1 MVKLASPEQIAK
13 WSPHWSVD
21 SPDTIN
27 YRTWKPKHKWLF
39 CESIF
44 GPVKNFECSCGK
56 YKWIRYKGIV
66 CERCGVE
73 VTTSRVRRE
82 RMGHIDLASPVAH
95 VRYVKAS
102 PSRIGLLL
110 NYSVNEIEKI
120 IYYVK
125 YVVVNEPEETKVKE
139 CIKRLD
145 ERYNEKIKELELE
158 YKNETEK
165 LDNANIKWIE
175 YKVKQ
180 DELKRIKAD
189 NGSILDKEYSRIK
202 SIIANLKYG
211 MTVLESDYRN
221 VFWQFNEVFQFTS
234 GSEALLKL
242 LTKIDVQADI
252 KKLIDKIPNMK
263 KEEQKKSMKLFR
275 LLVNLYVS
283 EVKPEWMII
292 KKLPVIPPDLRPVVQ
307 LEWGKFASSDINLY
321 YRRVLMRNNR
331 LKRMIQVGM
340 PDVVKKNEIRLLQ
353 ESVNNLIVGEKNT
366 AGKLGAWQKQ
376 FKSLTDMLSGK
387 EGIFRKNLLGKRVD
401 YSGRS
406 VITVWPWL
414 KLDECGL
421 PLYIA
426 VKIFTPFIISKLLE
440 RKIVHTPKKAE
451 KMIKEES
458 PLALKIL
465 EEIVKDKYVLLNRA
479 PTLHRLSIQAFKIKL
494 MPGKTIRL
502 HPLACTAFNADFD
515 GDQMAVHLPISEE
528 AQEEAWSLIV
538 STKNILKPSSWE
550 PIITHSQDM
559 VLGIYYLTDQ
569 YDSNLTDKQG
579 QNNSQYDDYLERH
592 IDSSSKKYLPPKWI
606 YNSFEKILHALH
618 HGSLHIKDVVMFSIH
633 GDVFATTVGRILFNS
648 ILPSKTQFIKNEKIN
663 TKDRIGKKELKKI
676 LDYIFSEYDMEETVR
691 VADAIKDFGF
701 TYASMSTTTVNVF
714 EMLVPQEK
722 QEIMKYGNDR
732 VNGSNILWIDDL
744 QEEEV
749 IEYMKKWI
757 NGLYFE
763 WFLSDSEKHALIVET
778 WTEVKK
784 RIEDATKK
792 NYNSGNSVYTMIDSG
807 ARWSLSILTQ
817 LSGMK
822 WLVVS
827 PTGQIIELPIKS
839 SLIEWFTP
847 IEYFTAAFSG
857 RKGKADTALRTAE
870 SWYLTRRLCD
880 CSQEVIVRE
889 KDCNST
895 DGIYITQDEAKLR
908 WESFESL
915 IMWRTVAK
923 AIQDDRNHTILD
935 INDLITPEKLGE
947 LKSIFGNNLAQLDVI
962 KVRSPLTCHTISGVC
977 QKCFGM
983 DLATREQIQLWAPI
997 GIIASQS
1004 IWEPGT
1010 QLTMRTYHGG
1020 NVVGQADITQGG
1032 IKRVDSLF
1040 EIRTPDISAIIAPF
1054 DGNVSINNEWKD
1066 PIITIESEYIP
1077 HTYIIKDG
1085 YKVKVKKWDTIKKW
1099 WDYASMDKSKLKV
1112 KGSGKVLEIKKDH
1125 IVVGEILTI
1134 QETLYPG
1141 LILDKALEKEIK
1153 QNSKVWVFKGQILT
1167 NGALNIREYQEIK
1180 GDLEAQ
1186 RYIVKEVKKV
1196 YTEQAQE
1203 VNDKYMEIIVKQ
1215 LFSKI
1220 LIQNAGESTFIPGT
1234 VVKYEEFFKANKK
1247 LKQEKKKPATGVRQA
1262 LGITQVAKETDSRLS
1277 AASFQETMRVMVE
1290 SSTKG
1295 AIDSLDDLKSNVILG
1310 RLLPVGKVFQE
1321 KHRKSLI
1328 LEQEMQEEI
1337 IA

>member
-13 WSPHWSVD
+13 RSSHGSVD

-27 YRTWKPKHKWLF
+27 YRTGKPKHKWLF

-56 YKWIRYKGIV
+56 YKGVRYKGIV

-95 VRYVKAS
+95 VWYVKAS

-110 NYSVNEIEKI
+110 GYSVNEIEKI

-125 YVVVNEPEETKVKE
+125 YVVINEPEESKVKE
-139 CIKRLD
+139 CIARLD
-145 ERYNEKIKELELE
+145 EKYQEKIKELDLE
-158 YKNETEK
+158 YQNEVQKIT
-165 LDNANIKWIE
+165 DSNIKGVE
-175 YKVKQ
+175 LKVRQ

-189 NGSILDKEYSRIK
+189 NASILEKEYSRIK

-211 MTVLESDYRN
+211 MTILESDYRN
-221 VFWQFNEVFQFTS
+221 VFRQFNEIFQFTS
-234 GSEALLKL
+234 WSEALLKL
-242 LTKIDVQADI
+242 LSRIDVQADI
-252 KKLIDKIPNMK
+252 KKLINRIPAMK

-275 LLVNLYVS
+275 LLINLYVS
-283 EVKPEWMII
+283 DVKPEWMII

-353 ESVNNLIVGEKNT
+353 ESVNNLIVGEKNA
-366 AGKLGAWQKQ
+366 AGKAGAGQKQ

-406 VITVWPWL
+406 VITVGPNL
-414 KLDECGL
+414 QLDECGL
-421 PLYIA
+421 PLYVA
-426 VKIFTPFIISKLLE
+426 VKIFTPFIIAKLIE

-451 KMIKEES
+451 KLIKEES

-465 EEIVKDKYVLLNRA
+465 EEIIKDKYVLLNRA

-502 HPLACTAFNADFD
+502 HPLACAAFNADFD

-528 AQEEAWSLIV
+528 AQEEAKTLIA
-538 STKNILKPSSWE
+538 SNKNILKPSSGE

-559 VLGIYYLTDQ
+559 VLGIYYLTDH
-569 YDSNLTDKQG
+569 YNVALTDIAG
-579 QNNSQYDDYLERH
+579 ENDSQYADYLDRH
-592 IDSSSKKYLPPKWI
+592 HNSKSVNYLPHKWF
-606 YNSFEKILHALH
+606 YNSFDKVITTLH
-618 HGSLHIKDVVMFSIH
+618 HGDLQIKDVIIFSI
-633 GDVFATTVGRILFNS
+633 GGQSIVTTVWRVLFNS
-648 ILPSKTQFIKNEKIN
+648 ILPSDIQFTKNNKIN
-663 TKDRIGKKELKKI
+663 TIDRIGKKELKRL
-676 LDYIFSEYDMEETVR
+676 LDYIFSEYGMQETVK
-691 VADAIKDFGF
+691 VADSIKDLGF
-701 TYASMSTTTVNVF
+701 KYAGMSTTTVNIF

-722 QEIMKYGNDR
+722 DEIMKYGNDR
-732 VNGSNILWIDDL
+732 VNGSSSLESTDL
-744 QEEEV
+744 KEWELMD
-749 IEYMKKWI
+749 YMKKGI

-763 WFLSDSEKHALIVET
+763 WFLSENEKHSLVVET

-784 RIEDATKK
+784 RIEEATKK
-792 NYNSGNSVYTMIDSG
+792 NYGSGNSVYTMIDSG

-870 SWYLTRRLCD
+870 SGYLTRRLCD
-880 CSQEVIVRE
+880 ASQEVIIRE
-889 KDCNST
+889 EDCGTT
-895 DGIYITQDEAKLR
+895 DGIYITQDEAKTR
-908 WESFESL
+908 GESFESL
-915 IMWRTVAK
+915 IIGRTLSK
-923 AIQDDRNHTILD
+923 PIKDSRGQTIID
-935 INDLITPEKLGE
+935 GNDLITRETMIE
-947 LKSIFGNNLAQLDVI
+947 LKTIFGNNLEQLDDV
-962 KVRSPLTCHTISGVC
+962 KVKSPLTCHTVSGVC

-983 DLATREQIQLWAPI
+983 DLATRQQIELGAPI

-1020 NVVGQADITQGG
+1020 NVVWQADITQWG

-1040 EIRTPDISAIIAPF
+1040 EIRTPDISAIISPF
-1054 DGNVSINNEWKD
+1054 DGSMTIDLEGKD
-1066 PIITIESEYIP
+1066 PVLTIQSDYVP
-1077 HTYIIKDG
+1077 HTYLLKDG
-1085 YKVKVKKWDTIKKW
+1085 YKLKVKKGDMVKKGW
-1099 WDYASMDKSKLKV
+1099 EYAMMGKSKLKV
-1112 KGSGKVLEIKKDH
+1112 KGAGKVLDIKKDY
-1125 IVVGEILTI
+1125 IVIGEVLTI
-1134 QETLYPG
+1134 HATLYPG
-1141 LILDKALEKEIK
+1141 LVLDKMLDKELK
-1153 QNSKVWVFKGQILT
+1153 QEGEVKVLKGQILT
-1167 NGALNIREYQEIK
+1167 NGALDIRQYQDIK

-1186 RYIVKEVKKV
+1186 RYIVREVKKV

-1220 LIQNAGESTFIPGT
+1220 LIQNAGDSTFIPGT
-1234 VVKYEEFFKANKK
+1234 VVKYEEFLRANEQ
-1247 LKQEKKKPATGVRQA
+1247 LKQEKKKIASGMRQA

-1295 AIDSLDDLKSNVILG
+1295 AVDSLDDLKSNVILG

-1321 KHRKSLI
+1321 KHRKNQQIVVEDLA
-1328 LEQEMQEEI
+1328 QEI
-1337 IA
+1337 